1 MYKRKSMKQ
10 EYITDTILTNTIAA
24 LNEQISALQSALD
37 NLQATVNS
45 KVSQDDFNSLQ
56 SVVNTKAS
64 QSSLDSLSNTVS
76 GKANSSDVYSK
87 FEINSTVYSK
97 SEVNSL
103 LNDKADNS
111 TVSSLQSTVN
121 NKANQSDL
129 NNVSG
134 RVSTIEGQYVKS
146 SNIRTITK
154 MTSSEYASS
163 SKDANTAYFVTD

>member
-1 MYKRKSMKQ
+1 MKQ

-24 LNEQISALQSALD
+24 LNEQISALQSALS

-64 QSSLDSLSNTVS
+64 QSSLDSLSNT
-76 GKANSSDVYSK
+76 
-87 FEINSTVYSK
+87 
-97 SEVNSL
+97 
-103 LNDKADNS
+103 
-111 TVSSLQSTVN
+111 
-121 NKANQSDL
+121 
-129 NNVSG
+129 VSG

>member
-1 MYKRKSMKQ
+1 MKQ

-45 KVSQDDFNSLQ
+45 KVSQDDFNS
-56 SVVNTKAS
+56 
-64 QSSLDSLSNTVS
+64 
-76 GKANSSDVYSK
+76 SDVYSK
-87 FEINSTVYSK
+87 SEINSTVYSK

>member
-37 NLQATVNS
+37 NLQATV
-45 KVSQDDFNSLQ
+45 
-56 SVVNTKAS
+56 
-64 QSSLDSLSNTVS
+64 
-76 GKANSSDVYSK
+76 
-87 FEINSTVYSK
+87 NSTVYSK

>member
-1 MYKRKSMKQ
+1 M
-10 EYITDTILTNTIAA
+10 
-24 LNEQISALQSALD
+24 
-37 NLQATVNS
+37 
-45 KVSQDDFNSLQ
+45 Q

-87 FEINSTVYSK
+87 SEINSTVYSK

-103 LNDKADNS
+103 LSNKADNS
-111 TVSSLQSTVN
+111 TVNSIQSTVN

-163 SKDANTAYFVTD
+163 SKDANTAYCVTD